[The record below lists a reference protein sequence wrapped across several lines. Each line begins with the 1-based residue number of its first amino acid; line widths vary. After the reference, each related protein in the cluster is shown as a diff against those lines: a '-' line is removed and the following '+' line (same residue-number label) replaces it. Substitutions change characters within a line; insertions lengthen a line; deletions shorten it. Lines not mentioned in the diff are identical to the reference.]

1 MLLACVDIGHE
12 CCVVGCWVFTL
23 ISNINVF
30 TFTLIS
36 DMNGASAR

>member
-1 MLLACVDIGHE
+1 MLRGRVDIGHR
-12 CCVVGCWVFTL
+12 CCVFTL